1 MDNLEKYELRQL
13 KANTVSQLHAIDVA
27 AYRLDK
33 TDKRLVKYANELINN
48 PDSHNLYELLALK
61 HFFAFLDKYIFKP
74 KEVKK
79 FIVFYESLKFS
90 GLKRRQRYKLTPV
103 QVFQFANIM
112 GFYKTEN
119 KRLCREALLFVP
131 RKFSKTT
138 SVSSLAIYDLLFGDA
153 NAQCYVAANSYDQA
167 QICFGE
173 IKEILKC
180 LDPKLRH
187 FKINREQ
194 IFNLRR
200 GKTSFA
206 RCLASSPDKLDGL
219 NASTVIVDEYAQ
231 ADSAELKNVLTSSMG
246 ARINPL
252 TIIITTASEKL
263 NGPFVELLDAYKSI
277 LRGELENDSVFAH
290 IFEPDV
296 DDQENDPATWRKVQ
310 PHLGITVQPDFYE
323 NEYQKALLTSEDM
336 MTFRTK
342 LLNIFVQDKTKS
354 WLTQDD
360 ISALAIPFDIKRV
373 QGCPNT
379 MVSVDLSVCDDFSTV
394 SYTIQDNTNY
404 EFYSYT
410 DYYIPEI
417 LLTTHQN
424 RNLYQRWVDN
434 GHLKVCPGNVIDY
447 DMISDD
453 IVANSKTLNILQIG
467 YDPYK
472 SLEFVNRMAALG
484 NKKALVPVSQLYGTF
499 TSPVESM
506 EYAVKTGKMHFANN
520 PITWYC
526 FGNAVLDEDRME
538 NKKPIKRSKNS
549 KIDGV
554 ITNLMNLYLFNNFT
568 RYN

>member
-1 MDNLEKYELRQL
+1 MDELEKDELRKLKYEVIDQL
-13 KANTVSQLHAIDVA
+13 NNIDLD
-27 AYRLDK
+27 AYHLDK
-33 TDKRLVKYANELINN
+33 TDKRLVTYAEELICN
-48 PDSHNLYELLALK
+48 PEDHNLYELLALK
-61 HFFAFLDKYIFKP
+61 RFFSFLDKYIFKP

-79 FIVFYESLKFS
+79 FIIFYEKLKFS
-90 GLKRRQRYKLTPV
+90 GLKRRQCYKLTPV

-112 GFYKTEN
+112 GFYKTET

-263 NGPFVELLDAYKSI
+263 NGPFVELLSAYKSI
-277 LRGELENDSVFAH
+277 LKGSLDNDTVFAH
-290 IFEPDV
+290 IFEPDI
-296 DDQENDPATWRKVQ
+296 DDEENDPATWKKVQ

-323 NEYQKALLTSEDM
+323 NEYKKALLTSEDM

-342 LLNIFVQDKTKS
+342 LLNIFVQNKAAA
-354 WLTQDD
+354 WLTQDE
-360 ISALAIPFDIKRV
+360 IQALGV
-373 QGCPNT
+373 QLELKEVEERPDA
-379 MVSVDLSVCDDFSTV
+379 MVSVDLSVCDDFSAV
-394 SYTIQDNTNY
+394 SYTLYSVETKS
-404 EFYSYT
+404 FYSYT
-410 DYYIPEI
+410 DYYIPEL
-417 LLTTHQN
+417 LLTSHSN
-424 RNLYQRWVDN
+424 KNLYQRWVDA
-434 GHLKVCPGNVIDY
+434 GYLKVCEGEVIDY
-447 DMISDD
+447 KQIAQD
-453 IVANSKTLNILQIG
+453 IIENNKYVRILQIG
-467 YDPYK
+467 YDSYK
-472 SLEFVNRMAALG
+472 SLEFVTMISALG
-484 NKKALVPVSQLYGTF
+484 AKNVLKAVKQTYGTF

-506 EYAVKTGKMHFANN
+506 EYAVKTKHIQFSNN

-526 FGNAVLDEDRME
+526 FGNAVIDEDRMG
-538 NKKPIKRSKNS
+538 NRKPIKRTKNG
-549 KIDGV
+549 KIDGA
-554 ITNLMNLYLFNNFT
+554 ITNLMNLYLFNNYE
-568 RYN
+568 R